1 MNFKSSESLNQFS
14 DNDSGFVPFEES
26 HSPALVEHDKSTV
39 APVLSKHEYSKDK
52 NNKSPLKAG
61 EENFISEYYSN
72 SRLHH
77 LSMWKSELKKFA
89 DSIHKNNIENINQN
103 QIVDDKRHSKLIMHV
118 DLDSFFV
125 SVSLKLNPEMMG
137 KPVAVCHS
145 SSQGTLNFSI
155 TKYSKY

>member
-1 MNFKSSESLNQFS
+1 M
-14 DNDSGFVPFEES
+14 
-26 HSPALVEHDKSTV
+26 
-39 APVLSKHEYSKDK
+39 
-52 NNKSPLKAG
+52 KAG

-89 DSIHKNNIENINQN
+89 DSIHKNNFENINQN

-145 SSQGTLNFSI
+145 SSQGTLLSLI
-155 TKYSKY
+155 HI